1 MKTKNYSIG
10 ENPTVNIT
18 VKKSRLKNYYV
29 NDNQTYYLNN
39 GTEFEIELFNPT
51 NENVLAE
58 IKLNNKIISNAGLVL
73 KPGQRVYLERF
84 LDSHQKFLFET
95 YDVENTNEVLSA
107 IVNNGELS
115 VSFYKEK
122 QYFNTPYFY
131 TDYKY
136 SDIYLTNNTV
146 NTTVNSLY
154 HSTTNYDNLSGII
167 TCSVNNN
174 NNIETGRIEKGSH
187 SNQKFINVDI
197 EFNCYSFYQY
207 NCKLLPLSQKMTTD
221 TDLKVRNYCKNCGH
235 KLGKTDNY
243 CGQCGTKV

>member
-1 MKTKNYSIG
+1 MKRKNYSIG

-29 NDNQTYYLNN
+29 NSNHTYYLNN

-51 NENVLAE
+51 DENILAE
-58 IKLNNKIISNAGLVL
+58 IKLNGKTISNGGLVL

-95 YDVENTNEVLSA
+95 YSVENTNEVLSA

-131 TDYKY
+131 TDYY
-136 SDIYLTNNTV
+136 YTNYTNNII
-146 NTTVNSLY
+146 NNINNI
-154 HSTTNYDNLSGII
+154 STKSRENLSEFI

-187 SNQKFINVDI
+187 SNQKFNNVNI
-197 EFNCYSFYQY
+197 EFNYFSFYEY
-207 NCKLLPLSQKMTTD
+207 SCKLLPLSQKITTD
-221 TDLKVRNYCKNCGH
+221 SDLKVRNYCKNCGH
-235 KLGKTDNY
+235 KLGKTDIY
-243 CGQCGTKV
+243 CGQCGTKI

>member
-1 MKTKNYSIG
+1 MKRKKYSIG

-29 NDNQTYYLNN
+29 NSNQTYYLNN

-58 IKLNNKIISNAGLVL
+58 IKLNGKTISNGGLVL

-95 YDVENTNEVLSA
+95 YSVENTNEVLSA

-131 TDYKY
+131 TDYY
-136 SDIYLTNNTV
+136 YTNYTNNII
-146 NTTVNSLY
+146 NNINNNSTK
-154 HSTTNYDNLSGII
+154 SCKNLSEFI

-187 SNQKFINVDI
+187 SNQKFNNVDI
-197 EFNCYSFYQY
+197 EFNYFSFYEY
-207 NCKLLPLSQKMTTD
+207 SCKLLPLSQKITTD
-221 TDLKVRNYCKNCGH
+221 SDLKVRNYCKNCGH
-235 KLGKTDNY
+235 KLGKTDIY
-243 CGQCGTKV
+243 CGQCGTKI